1 MRLQLGSEIH
11 CSDGD
16 ARELADVVIDPA
28 TRRVTHLVVQPRDR
42 RDLARLVDVDK
53 ARGGEQPDAPI
64 ELDCT
69 SAQLDQLDP
78 VHTAKY
84 LRIGEQPDTDPGWD
98 VGIEEITSMPY
109 YGGFGPGGIDAG
121 IGPTDYDPHVTAS
134 YDRVPKGEVEIRRGS
149 EVTSSDGERVGH
161 VDGFVIDEGHRIT
174 HFLLKHGHLWGKR
187 EVLVDVDAVARLE
200 NDEVLLTLTK
210 DEVGR

>member
-1 MRLQLGSEIH
+1 MRLQLGKEVC

-28 TRRVTHLVVQPRDR
+28 TRSVTHLVVRPRDR
-42 RDLARLVDVDK
+42 PDLARLVEVDR
-53 ARGGEQPDAPI
+53 ARGGEQADTPI
-64 ELDCT
+64 ELDYT
-69 SAQLDQLDP
+69 AAQLDQLDP
-78 VHTAKY
+78 VHTAKF
-84 LRIGEQPDTDPGWD
+84 LRIGEQPDADPDWD

-109 YGGFGPGGIDAG
+109 YGGFGPGGIEAG
-121 IGPTDYDPHVTAS
+121 IGPTDYDPHITAS

-161 VDGFVIDEGHRIT
+161 VDGFVIDERHRIT
-174 HFLLKHGHLWGKR
+174 HFLLEHGHLWGKR
-187 EVLVDVDAVARLE
+187 EIMVGVDAVARLE